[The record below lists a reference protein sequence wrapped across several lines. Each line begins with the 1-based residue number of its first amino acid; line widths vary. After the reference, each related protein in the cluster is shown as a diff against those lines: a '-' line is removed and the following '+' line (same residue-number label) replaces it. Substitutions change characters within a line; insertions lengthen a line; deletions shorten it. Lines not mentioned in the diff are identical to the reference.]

1 MSYQL
6 ACRARRIGRNDPR
19 FLKSATAFSAML
31 ASKRRKT
38 VGTARDSLVWSL
50 PLLVMLMHAARPPTL
65 LINNNLRL
73 PPLVLDLHCNAL
85 NYY

>member
-1 MSYQL
+1 
-6 ACRARRIGRNDPR
+6 
-19 FLKSATAFSAML
+19 ML

-38 VGTARDSLVWSL
+38 VGTARDSLVVAFSR
-50 PLLVMLMHAARPPTL
+50 HARGATPTL

-73 PPLVLDLHCNAL
+73 PQLVLDLHCNAL